1 MQVETPEKVTQAAT
15 NRDTTEKHGVCLE
28 APTQQL
34 TNEMQET
41 TVVRDELYVLSFE
54 NTKTCDILPEIERQ
68 TLSSNSGQIMSEN
81 GNKEDNDGFT
91 VVSYKKQHVNTKG
104 NGQKKEI
111 QG

>member
-1 MQVETPEKVTQAAT
+1 
-15 NRDTTEKHGVCLE
+15 
-28 APTQQL
+28 L

-104 NGQKKEI
+104 NGQKKGNSRVVPYGQT
-111 QG
+111 QGRGNPRRG